1 MPAPLLVPRWRP
13 GHDAVREPRPL
24 RCISAIRIVFLV
36 VSALVAADSA
46 IGQSPRLDAGGRAE
60 RRAFSDAEITQGFL
74 KLAFGAEASLRAPTD
89 RVRKFDQP
97 VRVFI
102 ENRARRDRS
111 RQVADIVA
119 DIRARTK
126 DLDIAVIGERADA
139 NVVVKLVRDR
149 DLARAMREVY
159 GRENARRIR
168 RAHDPQCLAG
178 YSKDETFRILRAD
191 VILVVDVGEFTFRD
205 CAYEE
210 ILQALGPI
218 NDDGSVPWSM
228 FNDDVSLGYYGVY
241 DQYLMNI
248 LYDPRVRAGMTRE
261 DVRALLPS
269 VLPDVRAFVARNN
282 DLPR

>member
-1 MPAPLLVPRWRP
+1 
-13 GHDAVREPRPL
+13 L
-24 RCISAIRIVFLV
+24 RCAFAIRIVVLV
-36 VSALVAADSA
+36 LSAFIVADGAT
-46 IGQSPRLDAGGRAE
+46 GQSPKVDAGSRAAE

-102 ENRARRDRS
+102 ENRGRPDRS

-126 DLDIAVIGERADA
+126 DLDIAVTGERAAA
-139 NVVVKLVRDR
+139 NVVVRLVRDR
-149 DLARAMREVY
+149 DIGKAMREVY
-159 GRENARRIR
+159 GRENARRIQ

-191 VILVVDVGEFTFRD
+191 VILVVDVGDFTFRD

-228 FNDDVSLGYYGVY
+228 FNDEVSLGYFGIY
-241 DQYLMNI
+241 DQYVMNI
-248 LYDPRVRAGMTRE
+248 LYDPRVRPGMTRE
-261 DVRALLPS
+261 DVQALLPS

-282 DLPR
+282 DLPK